1 MIDLKEKQKEIYQ
14 HKIKQGFNV
23 TNIEQEFCLIHE
35 ELSEAYNS
43 YRKKL
48 PDVGE
53 ELADVAIFL
62 LSLSEILKVDLEQ
75 EILNKMKKNKNRV
88 YKKNNK
94 GVLVKVSE
102 EEKEKKF

>member
-1 MIDLKEKQKEIYQ
+1 MIDLKKKQEEIYQ
-14 HKIKQGFNV
+14 NKVQRGFNIDNV
-23 TNIEQEFCLIHE
+23 EMEFCLLHE

-62 LSLSEILKVDLEQ
+62 LGLSEILKIDLEK
-75 EILNKMKKNKNRV
+75 EILNKMEKNKNRKYEKV
-88 YKKNNK
+88 N
-94 GVLVKVSE
+94 GVLVKVG
-102 EEKEKKF
+102 EKEKKF